1 MHIIINITFLTFLF
15 VIEER
20 LNMSDI
26 ITESIE
32 SSQDD
37 FADNLLDRFAHAF
50 WVWLMSVLLGLAV
63 LVIAAALI
71 LGAKSNITSIRK
83 DSLEAARQARL
94 EAIGAVETVSNA
106 PVIDD

>member
-1 MHIIINITFLTFLF
+1 
-15 VIEER
+15 
-20 LNMSDI
+20 MSDI
-26 ITESIE
+26 ITETIE

-37 FADNLLDRFAHAF
+37 FVDNLIDRFAHAF

-83 DSLEAARQARL
+83 DSIDAAGQARL
-94 EAIGAVETVSNA
+94 EAIGAVDTILLA
-106 PVIDD
+106 PEIDD